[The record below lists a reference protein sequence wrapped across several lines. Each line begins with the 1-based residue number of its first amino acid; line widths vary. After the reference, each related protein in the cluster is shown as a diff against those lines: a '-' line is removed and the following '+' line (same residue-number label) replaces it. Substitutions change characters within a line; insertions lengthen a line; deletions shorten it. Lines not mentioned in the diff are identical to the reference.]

1 MADPPISGKRKAGD
15 EAPSVEP
22 ERVAAACSCVGT
34 RPTQEDRYCL
44 INNGWADIPN
54 SAGWPPCRFYGV
66 FDGHNGPGAS
76 TLVATLLWSQVQSR
90 LVSLLREVP
99 SMPSG
104 AALEKVIRDAFA
116 ATEAHLCEEESVS
129 TSGCTAT
136 CALVLGDVLV
146 VANLGD
152 SRTVLCHGERLLWQ
166 SVDHKPGTASEKARI
181 EAAGGHVSLTHARG
195 QINVPRLNGVLSVSR
210 SLGDAEFKAAG
221 IMSVGE
227 SIGRAHYGAAHDGA
241 AHDGAVAGIMS
252 VGKPLGGIEPLGAG
266 PGAED
271 AAPDGAVHDCSAPTP
286 LVAVPSSPTS
296 DRCAAGALSAEPDVA
311 IRQVAAGALSA
322 EPDVTI
328 RQVAEFDSFL
338 LLASDG
344 LWDVINSQSAVG
356 IALEQLQK
364 RWPRMTIQQR
374 SQAACDKL
382 VRNALQCGHCMDNV
396 TVLLVMLCDDVL
408 S

>member
-1 MADPPISGKRKAGD
+1 
-15 EAPSVEP
+15 
-22 ERVAAACSCVGT
+22 
-34 RPTQEDRYCL
+34 
-44 INNGWADIPN
+44 
-54 SAGWPPCRFYGV
+54 
-66 FDGHNGPGAS
+66 
-76 TLVATLLWSQVQSR
+76 
-90 LVSLLREVP
+90 
-99 SMPSG
+99 
-104 AALEKVIRDAFA
+104 
-116 ATEAHLCEEESVS
+116 
-129 TSGCTAT
+129 
-136 CALVLGDVLV
+136 
-146 VANLGD
+146 
-152 SRTVLCHGERLLWQ
+152 LLWQ

-241 AHDGAVAGIMS
+241 VAGIMS

-271 AAPDGAVHDCSAPTP
+271 AAPDGGVHDCSAPTP

>member
-1 MADPPISGKRKAGD
+1 MQPETAMPTANGKRKAED
-15 EAPSVEP
+15 EAPSVEL
-22 ERVAAACSCVGT
+22 ERVAAVCSCVGT

-44 INNGWADIPN
+44 INNGWTDIPN
-54 SAGWPPCRFYGV
+54 SADWPPCRFYGV
-66 FDGHNGPGAS
+66 FDGHNGSGAS

-99 SMPSG
+99 SMPSF

-116 ATEAHLCEEESVS
+116 ATEAHVCEEESVS

-136 CALVLGDVLV
+136 CALVLGGVLV

-166 SVDHKPGTASEKARI
+166 SVDHKPGTASEKSRI

-210 SLGDAEFKAAG
+210 SFGDAEFKAAG
-221 IMSVGE
+221 IMSVRE
-227 SIGRAHYGAAHDGA
+227 SIDRAHDGATRDCDAAVIMSVGEPLGGIGPFSAGPGAEDNANDGA
-241 AHDGAVAGIMS
+241 AHDGSSPA
-252 VGKPLGGIEPLGAG
+252 
-266 PGAED
+266 
-271 AAPDGAVHDCSAPTP
+271 APTP
-286 LVAVPSSPTS
+286 LMAVPSSPTS
-296 DRCAAGALSAEPDVA
+296 DRCAAGALT
-311 IRQVAAGALSA
+311 A

-344 LWDVINSQSAVG
+344 LWDVINSQAAVG

>member
-1 MADPPISGKRKAGD
+1 
-15 EAPSVEP
+15 
-22 ERVAAACSCVGT
+22 
-34 RPTQEDRYCL
+34 L

-241 AHDGAVAGIMS
+241 AHDGAAHDGAVAGIMS

-296 DRCAAGALSAEPDVA
+296 DRCAAGALSAEPDVT

>member
-54 SAGWPPCRFYGV
+54 SADWPPCRFYGV

-90 LVSLLREVP
+90 IVSLLREVP

-104 AALEKVIRDAFA
+104 DALEKVIRDAFA

-210 SLGDAEFKAAG
+210 SFGDAEFKAAG

-227 SIGRAHYGAAHDGA
+227 SIGRAHDGAAHDGA
-241 AHDGAVAGIMS
+241 VAGIMSVGKSIGRAHDGAVHDGAVAGIMS

-271 AAPDGAVHDCSAPTP
+271 AAHDGAVHDCSAPRP

-296 DRCAAGALSAEPDVA
+296 ERC
-311 IRQVAAGALSA
+311 AAGALSA

-328 RQVAEFDSFL
+328 RQV
-338 LLASDG
+338 
-344 LWDVINSQSAVG
+344 
-356 IALEQLQK
+356 IA
-364 RWPRMTIQQR
+364 TD
-374 SQAACDKL
+374 CY
-382 VRNALQCGHCMDNV
+382 
-396 TVLLVMLCDDVL
+396 
-408 S
+408 

>member
-227 SIGRAHYGAAHDGA
+227 SIGRAHYGAAYDGAAHDGA
-241 AHDGAVAGIMS
+241 DHDGAVAGIMS

-271 AAPDGAVHDCSAPTP
+271 AAPDGGVHDCSAPTP

-296 DRCAAGALSAEPDVA
+296 DRCAAGALSAEPDV
-311 IRQVAAGALSA
+311 
-322 EPDVTI
+322 TI
-328 RQVAEFDSFL
+328 RQVAEFDSFVPDCVPDCMPVL
-338 LLASDG
+338 TTAPSPHD
-344 LWDVINSQSAVG
+344 
-356 IALEQLQK
+356 
-364 RWPRMTIQQR
+364 RWPSLIR
-374 SQAACDKL
+374 SCS
-382 VRNALQCGHCMDNV
+382 LQV
-396 TVLLVMLCDDVL
+396 TV
-408 S
+408 SGT